1 MNQAENDEHFK
12 SIRYQLDALGYRQY
26 MPSDSIGL
34 VSQLVADLLQTT
46 DSLKQYKNIAQNTLQ
61 VARNLEA
68 KSTPYV
74 RDNCSLIQECNELK
88 TKLKQ
93 LQESETSK
101 FCYNFYFH
109 NKNICNL
116 KVHILVVNI
125 FKL

>member
-1 MNQAENDEHFK
+1 MNPSENDERFE

-34 VSQLVADLLQTT
+34 VSQLVADLLHTT

-61 VARNLEA
+61 VARNIEA

-74 RDNCSLIQECNELK
+74 RDNCSLVQECNELK

-93 LQESETSK
+93 LHDSEDGKSS
-101 FCYNFYFH
+101 
-109 NKNICNL
+109 
-116 KVHILVVNI
+116 
-125 FKL
+125 